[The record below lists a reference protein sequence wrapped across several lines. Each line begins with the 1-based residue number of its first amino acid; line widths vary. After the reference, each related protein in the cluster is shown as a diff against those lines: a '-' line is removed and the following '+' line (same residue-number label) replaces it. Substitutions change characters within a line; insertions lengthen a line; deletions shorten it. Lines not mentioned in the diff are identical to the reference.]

1 MKPLGNDDDVR
12 IRSLSWTA
20 DDATN
25 EALLRQATKCGY
37 EGPRA
42 VEEYMIDTIASILAG
57 DEVDTEI
64 YPGGRVESH
73 DEFHERISIT
83 GRCRGTGKQGQPF
96 ERWAQAQSAT
106 A

>member
-1 MKPLGNDDDVR
+1 MMMSESRVCLG
-12 IRSLSWTA
+12 TA

-25 EALLRQATKCGY
+25 EALLRQATKTGY

-73 DEFHERISIT
+73 DEFHERISF
-83 GRCRGTGKQGQPF
+83 GSHRRRGQGQGQPF
-96 ERWAQAQSAT
+96 EDWVEAQSA
-106 A
+106 AA